1 MRHLLIMSLLWFYS
15 AYALGQEQAKP
26 LYMKICSQSEHIF
39 STEGAEKALNYMKE
53 NQSLFDGNNEL
64 EVFYWYYISSVYA
77 QLGGLYDISL
87 PLLEKTISII
97 DTEKDSFF
105 TKENAQ
111 FLRVYYWLAVAQAH
125 NGIDKLNVSK
135 SLLKSKSIYEIAGLQ
150 DNEVYTQI
158 INDINYLDSNLD
170 NEINTAIQYTMKGN
184 HQVVIISMED
194 FLKKLDLDKVQH
206 ISYHAIAKQLIGNSY
221 VNLGETHKA
230 QLLYLEEI
238 KFLESIGQTGIEPY
252 RSICD
257 ALSVVYNQIHN
268 YEEAFH
274 YGMKAKSAFE
284 KAQSYKLPYARCL
297 ANLSVTLHNKNQDA
311 LAKMYMDIA
320 LDVFDKEFTLCVQ
333 SMKTSTD
340 TTKTEMI
347 SDENYVLTY
356 IEPLIVMLSSAS
368 SIYESVG
375 CIPEA
380 ISAIKRSIELSKQYN
395 LNSCYPLNNLA
406 FFYLRN
412 SQYKEASEYY
422 KEAEKY
428 AVSNY
433 EKNEIG
439 LNIALSQYLSF
450 DMNAGNTAIKYS
462 KEFNNSIN
470 NDFPLLTKEERDYY
484 WKHYRYYLPM
494 FNWFISTKDST
505 SGVIYNNVI
514 QSKGM
519 LLRTYLDIQRAV
531 QASNDTFLKEK
542 HNKLQSLRSNYNK
555 TASKSEVIKKEIENL
570 DRDIT
575 NALHINRKQTSWE
588 DIKDALSDNEV
599 AIEFTN
605 IPKPLCKPDS
615 IHKLQSEPRYCALV
629 LKKSY
634 DHPHI
639 VELCTEKDF
648 CSVSD
653 SSYYTTTELYN
664 LFWNPLKKEIGTST
678 TIYYSPDR
686 YMSTVALENVLCED
700 GRRISQNKQLIRVS
714 STSEILKKEPQ
725 TKNSHYTLIGGI
737 KYSLD
742 KDSYIKKNNEN
753 RVTRSF
759 KSINNRGSLDDI
771 SAETMNEVK
780 NISSLL
786 THNNIHANLLVGS
799 NATESYFKS
808 LSGKMIDVLHI
819 ATHGFF
825 WSTDNDD
832 NSLIRKHIRKIPTTI
847 NEDYGV
853 QHSGL
858 LLTGAKL
865 TIDNESL
872 PDSIDDGIL
881 TGSEIENLN
890 LSSINLIVLSACQT
904 GLGEIEPIEG
914 VFGLQRA
921 FKKAGVKSILM
932 TLWKVDDE
940 ATQMFMTE
948 FYRDYLETNS
958 KQHALKEAQ
967 KYLQTFVEDGV
978 NKFADPYYWAGFVLL
993 DALN

>member
-1 MRHLLIMSLLWFYS
+1 MSLLCFYS

-26 LYMKICSQSEHIF
+26 LYMKICNQSEHIF

-53 NQSLFDGNNEL
+53 NQSQFDENNEL
-64 EVFYWYYISSVYA
+64 EVFYWYYVSSVYA
-77 QLGGLYDISL
+77 QLGELYDISL

-97 DTEKDSFF
+97 DKEKDIFF

-125 NGIDKLNVSK
+125 NGIDKFIVSK

-150 DNEVYTQI
+150 DNEAYTQI
-158 INDINYLDSNLD
+158 IKDINYLDSNLD
-170 NEINTAIQYTMKGN
+170 NEINTAIQYMMKGN
-184 HQVVIISMED
+184 HQAAIVSMED

-206 ISYHAIAKQLIGNSY
+206 INYHAIAKQIIGNSY
-221 VNLGETHKA
+221 MQLGEIHKA
-230 QLLYLEEI
+230 QLVYIEEI
-238 KFLESIGQTGIEPY
+238 KFLESIEKTDIESY
-252 RSICD
+252 RCICD
-257 ALSVVYNQIHN
+257 GLSVAYNQIHN

-274 YGMKAKSAFE
+274 YGMKAKRAFE
-284 KAQSYKLPYARCL
+284 SAKSYKLPYARCL
-297 ANLSVTLHNKNQDA
+297 SNLSLALHNKNQDV
-311 LAKMYMDIA
+311 LAKMFIDVA
-320 LDVFDKEFTLCVQ
+320 LDVFDKEITLYGQ
-333 SMKTSTD
+333 YMKTSTD
-340 TTKTEMI
+340 ITKAEMI

-356 IEPLIVMLSSAS
+356 IEPLITMLSSAS
-368 SIYESVG
+368 LIYESVG

-395 LNSCYPLNNLA
+395 INSFYPLNNLA
-406 FFYLRN
+406 YFYLRN

-428 AVSNY
+428 AVSNS

-439 LNIALSQYLSF
+439 INIALSQYLSF

-462 KEFNNSIN
+462 KEFNNCIN
-470 NDFPLLTKEERDYY
+470 NDFPLLTKQERDYY

-494 FNWFISTKDST
+494 FNWFISTKDSA

-519 LLRTYLDIQRAV
+519 LLRTYLDIQLAV
-531 QASNDTFLKEK
+531 KASNDTILIEK
-542 HNKLQSLRSNYNK
+542 YNKLLSLRSSYNK
-555 TASKSEVIKKEIENL
+555 TTAKSETIDKEIEDL
-570 DRDIT
+570 DRAIT
-575 NALHINRKQTSWE
+575 NTLHINRKQTSWE
-588 DIKDALSDNEV
+588 EIKDALSNNEV

-615 IHKLQSEPRYCALV
+615 VHKLQSEPRYCALV

-639 VELCTEKDF
+639 VELCTEKGF
-648 CSVSD
+648 SSVSD
-653 SSYYTTTELYN
+653 SSYYTTTELYD
-664 LFWNPLKKEIGTST
+664 LFWGPLKKEIDSST

-686 YMSTVALENVLCED
+686 YMSNVALENVLCED
-700 GRRISQNKQLIRVS
+700 GSRMSQNKKIIRLS
-714 STSEILKKEPQ
+714 STSEILKKESQ
-725 TKNSHYTLIGGI
+725 AKNSNYTLIGGI
-737 KYSLD
+737 IYSLD
-742 KDSYIKKNNEN
+742 KDSYITKNNKN
-753 RVTRSF
+753 RATRSF
-759 KSINNRGSLDDI
+759 KSINTRGSLDDI

-786 THNNIHANLLVGS
+786 THKNIHPNLMVGS
-799 NATESYFKS
+799 NATELSFKS
-808 LSGKMIDVLHI
+808 LSGKNIDVLHI

-825 WSTDNDD
+825 WSTDKDD
-832 NSLIRKHIRKIPTTI
+832 NLLINKHIRNIPTTI
-847 NEDYGV
+847 NENNGV

-858 LLTGAKL
+858 LLAGAKL

-948 FYRDYLETNS
+948 FYRDYLESNS

-967 KYLQTFVEDGV
+967 KYLQTFVEDRE
-978 NKFADPYYWAGFVLL
+978 NKYADPYYWAGFVLL